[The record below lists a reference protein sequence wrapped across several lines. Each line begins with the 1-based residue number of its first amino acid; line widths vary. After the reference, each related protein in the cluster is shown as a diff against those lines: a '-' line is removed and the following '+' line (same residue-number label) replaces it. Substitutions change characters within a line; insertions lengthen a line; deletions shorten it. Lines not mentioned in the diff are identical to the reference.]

1 MSDHTLPSQSK
12 RKKNNKLGPAA
23 TGMEAVQNL
32 AAHKKF
38 SRKIDYDQLAKLM
51 QEDDDDEIDTS
62 RLQRLSSVAP
72 GSQQNG
78 RPVVAVDQGYG
89 KSTVVHDFYASNV

>member
-1 MSDHTLPSQSK
+1 M
-12 RKKNNKLGPAA
+12 
-23 TGMEAVQNL
+23 QNL

-62 RLQRLSSVAP
+62 RLQRLSSLAP
-72 GSQQNG
+72 VSQQNG
-78 RPVVAVDQGYG
+78 QPGVAVDQGYG
-89 KSTVVHDFYASNV
+89 KFTVVPTFTWLMLKFR